1 MVVIEE
7 HRASLELPDG
17 PVDDDGEGSE
27 RAENDRSH
35 VEDVMAFLD
44 ATAHLDSSSEGV
56 PSPRLPGLERQEQ
69 ATPAPAKTAP
79 ARHSDYLR
87 QALDSLSRAHRAL
100 CTITSDVSIENLER
114 LHSVRRSL
122 QEDLEVASS
131 CTVDERLQVVLKLH
145 SQALEDCKLAEEK
158 RETEKPEVIMLRRSI
173 AETIQKAKGLELSAR
188 KTATAREGVAS
199 ATVPVPDVRSWPL
212 QAKELETFLRGP
224 VAPWRLSAL
233 HQPTGSLGTTSLLDP
248 EEYRVNRENA
258 TAQADKDLAA
268 AMEVHSSTREQLR
281 KSLQEEAQR
290 QKDEEVHFAEELQS
304 LREHLVS
311 RRHSVDTALA
321 SQMTEKDLRRDA
333 LSPLRSMRRNV
344 CPPHLVLAWIHALQ
358 VDFGMRSF
366 DAFARPVQEFQVKT
380 AVGGYIS
387 IGAICLVLA
396 LFFSELAYFLT
407 PEAKDEMLI
416 DQNQDR
422 KYLNISLDLSLSSMP
437 CSALSLNLLDPKG
450 ANVMHVSHEIYK
462 QRISRAGEA
471 IGKPIRD
478 SLQNVA
484 TTPTH
489 LAAASLPSRGLRTN
503 HSTTHLRCHSC
514 FQSHIDEDDC
524 CQSCKD
530 VQSSFLERGLD
541 DRPDGY
547 VFGQCAEELYR
558 SHPPL
563 SGESCRLQARLQV
576 RKVPATLHLGVA
588 RHFDPSTVQAKLQE
602 LTVSAD
608 FSHQIQ
614 DLSFGPE
621 FPGLVSVLQ
630 GRQKSSHRAP
640 LSEHYQY
647 DIHVIP
653 TSYQD
658 GGSEIAGHQYSVTEY
673 VKPVDAR
680 NVNNDAAVTGLW
692 LNYDFT
698 PFEVRVTSSRKS
710 LFHFFTECCA
720 ILGGIFAFSGL
731 LDNFAHQ
738 IHKSLDG
745 KRGML
750 E

>member
-1 MVVIEE
+1 
-7 HRASLELPDG
+7 
-17 PVDDDGEGSE
+17 
-27 RAENDRSH
+27 
-35 VEDVMAFLD
+35 
-44 ATAHLDSSSEGV
+44 
-56 PSPRLPGLERQEQ
+56 
-69 ATPAPAKTAP
+69 
-79 ARHSDYLR
+79 
-87 QALDSLSRAHRAL
+87 
-100 CTITSDVSIENLER
+100 
-114 LHSVRRSL
+114 
-122 QEDLEVASS
+122 
-131 CTVDERLQVVLKLH
+131 
-145 SQALEDCKLAEEK
+145 
-158 RETEKPEVIMLRRSI
+158 
-173 AETIQKAKGLELSAR
+173 
-188 KTATAREGVAS
+188 
-199 ATVPVPDVRSWPL
+199 
-212 QAKELETFLRGP
+212 
-224 VAPWRLSAL
+224 
-233 HQPTGSLGTTSLLDP
+233 
-248 EEYRVNRENA
+248 
-258 TAQADKDLAA
+258 
-268 AMEVHSSTREQLR
+268 
-281 KSLQEEAQR
+281 
-290 QKDEEVHFAEELQS
+290 
-304 LREHLVS
+304 
-311 RRHSVDTALA
+311 
-321 SQMTEKDLRRDA
+321 
-333 LSPLRSMRRNV
+333 
-344 CPPHLVLAWIHALQ
+344 
-358 VDFGMRSF
+358 MRSF

-640 LSEHYQY
+640 LSEHYQ
-647 DIHVIP
+647 
-653 TSYQD
+653 
-658 GGSEIAGHQYSVTEY
+658 
-673 VKPVDAR
+673 

-698 PFEVRVTSSRKS
+698 PFEVRDNLRQEVRRARQRLEQASATAKQELDRHLAQVKADCREKLRSTTIQWERAVLQERKALKERFYTSAASYNALGSQPGSSSSGHFRDFGDYSFIPETAKQQAVHPISYIDVSLRIGAVYKGDYAGCSGGGGGASPSPAPSPATTATTSTTAPTVVPDVVPSNATLWYELRFPNLVAASHDLTSVQTETSLAIAVQDTMARQGLTNVKCFVTNLRAGSIQATVGLYMSNVVELEQVKWFGGNHLTKVS
-710 LFHFFTECCA
+710 W
-720 ILGGIFAFSGL
+720 LGDTPTIQGQPTLEVGYSQPVAPAPPPTNMPVYTIDQVRDHTTSTDCWMAAHGKAACWRWAFAAQMRRPHSTCTTPWRRVSV
-731 LDNFAHQ
+731 H
-738 IHKSLDG
+738 
-745 KRGML
+745 
-750 E
+750 

>member
-173 AETIQKAKGLELSAR
+173 AEIHRRTPKTNKSKEDHSEGQRSSHLQALKEALALRSRQAEVAKVALLSEDTLLSANLSVAKNALR
-188 KTATAREGVAS
+188 EAVMEGQRLEEMRDEAAAEVQSACKAREGVAS

-281 KSLQEEAQR
+281 KSLQEEVPCLAGCYELPQAQR

-304 LREHLVS
+304 LRE
-311 RRHSVDTALA
+311 
-321 SQMTEKDLRRDA
+321 
-333 LSPLRSMRRNV
+333 PLG
-344 CPPHLVLAWIHALQ
+344 P
-358 VDFGMRSF
+358 
-366 DAFARPVQEFQVKT
+366 EVKT
-380 AVGGYIS
+380 
-387 IGAICLVLA
+387 C
-396 LFFSELAYFLT
+396 
-407 PEAKDEMLI
+407 
-416 DQNQDR
+416 
-422 KYLNISLDLSLSSMP
+422 
-437 CSALSLNLLDPKG
+437 
-450 ANVMHVSHEIYK
+450 
-462 QRISRAGEA
+462 QRA
-471 IGKPIRD
+471 
-478 SLQNVA
+478 
-484 TTPTH
+484 
-489 LAAASLPSRGLRTN
+489 
-503 HSTTHLRCHSC
+503 
-514 FQSHIDEDDC
+514 
-524 CQSCKD
+524 
-530 VQSSFLERGLD
+530 
-541 DRPDGY
+541 
-547 VFGQCAEELYR
+547 
-558 SHPPL
+558 
-563 SGESCRLQARLQV
+563 
-576 RKVPATLHLGVA
+576 
-588 RHFDPSTVQAKLQE
+588 
-602 LTVSAD
+602 
-608 FSHQIQ
+608 
-614 DLSFGPE
+614 
-621 FPGLVSVLQ
+621 
-630 GRQKSSHRAP
+630 
-640 LSEHYQY
+640 
-647 DIHVIP
+647 
-653 TSYQD
+653 
-658 GGSEIAGHQYSVTEY
+658 
-673 VKPVDAR
+673 
-680 NVNNDAAVTGLW
+680 
-692 LNYDFT
+692 
-698 PFEVRVTSSRKS
+698 
-710 LFHFFTECCA
+710 
-720 ILGGIFAFSGL
+720 
-731 LDNFAHQ
+731 
-738 IHKSLDG
+738 
-745 KRGML
+745 
-750 E
+750 